1 MGEGAEVHGVAATG
15 ATDGNGHVLAARLG
29 DFRIPLTQHAQPPAE
44 VAVAVSAW
52 RAIVGADREVHLAPG
67 THQFFGDLHARGAGA
82 DHQHSAFWQ
91 LLGVVIGGGV
101 DLVQVAVFRRDGRDH
116 RLLERAGGGDHAVGA
131 NHAFIGFDGKT
142 GAVAVAQHFLHFDA
156 GAYGQ
161 VVLAYVLLEVVGH
174 LVLAGEGVGVEVEF
188 QPREAVVPDRAVG
201 HQRVPAAG
209 APGLGDTLALQH
221 QVRHAKLAQVF
232 AHGHAGLAGA
242 DDEGVD
248 FEVVQ
253 CHVRALVQAVFV
265 RSVWR
270 TAVAWGQTRDARKI
284 AKLVFNEYLPIKRRR
299 P

>member
-1 MGEGAEVHGVAATG
+1 M
-15 ATDGNGHVLAARLG
+15 
-29 DFRIPLTQHAQPPAE
+29 
-44 VAVAVSAW
+44 
-52 RAIVGADREVHLAPG
+52 GADRQVHLAPG
-67 THQFFGDLHARGAGA
+67 AHQFLGNLHTGRTGT
-82 DHQHSAFWQ
+82 DHQYRAFRQ
-91 LLGVVIGGGV
+91 LLWVEISGGMN
-101 DLVQVAVFRRDGRDH
+101 LVQVAVFRRDGRDH

-188 QPREAVVPDRAVG
+188 QAWEAVVPDRAVG
-201 HQRVPAAG
+201 HQRVPAAS
-209 APGLGDTLALQH
+209 APGLGDAVALQH

-270 TAVAWGQTRDARKI
+270 TAVAWGQTRDAVEMAKI
-284 AKLVFNEYLPIKRRR
+284 VFSWCLPIKRRR